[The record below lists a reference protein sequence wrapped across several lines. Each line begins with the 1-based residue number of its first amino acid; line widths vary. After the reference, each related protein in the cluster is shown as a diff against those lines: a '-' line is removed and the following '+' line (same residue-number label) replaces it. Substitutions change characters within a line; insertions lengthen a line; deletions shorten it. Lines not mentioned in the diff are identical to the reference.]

1 MCHHMMT
8 PSFEQV
14 RAAMDSRSA
23 TGRATVLPDAS
34 GTLAPREIYPGDKA
48 PVLVPDEKG
57 TLVAVTMTWGFESQR
72 GGRAQLVFNTRLDTA
87 LEHARA
93 GRGMWSNAIL
103 AGRCLVPVGSFFES
117 DDHRTVKSEKTGKPR
132 RMEHRF
138 TLPGHKVFL
147 LAAVAEN
154 GRFSIITTEPN
165 RSVAP
170 IHNRMSLVLG
180 PGESAIWLGPDFA
193 SLADRSHIILNAEAE
208 TRGK

>member
-34 GTLAPREIYPGDKA
+34 GSLAPREIYPGDEA

-87 LEHARA
+87 LEKH
-93 GRGMWSNAIL
+93 
-103 AGRCLVPVGSFFES
+103 LVQ
-117 DDHRTVKSEKTGKPR
+117 
-132 RMEHRF
+132 
-138 TLPGHKVFL
+138 LC
-147 LAAVAEN
+147 
-154 GRFSIITTEPN
+154 
-165 RSVAP
+165 
-170 IHNRMSLVLG
+170 RMS
-180 PGESAIWLGPDFA
+180 PRA
-193 SLADRSHIILNAEAE
+193 LAEQRYKKYRQIGL
-208 TRGK
+208 